1 LEQAQIVRPGYAIE
15 YDFAPP
21 TQLWPTLETKVLP
34 GLYLAGQINGTS
46 GYEEAAAQGLWAA
59 LNATAALRGQPPVIL
74 RRDQAY
80 MAVLVDDLVTKGTS
94 EPYRMFTSRAEYRL
108 LLREGNADLRL
119 TPLGRDLGLVDQAR
133 WTRFRDKRARLAE
146 VLEALD
152 QIQVRP
158 DAATRERLAEIQA
171 VAPGKAVPLAQILR
185 QPQVEI
191 RALAAFWEPLAAVDP
206 EVVAEAE
213 TQVRYAGYLERQA
226 ELAERQAD
234 MEGAPLSPDLDY
246 ASVAG
251 LTREAVEKLSRLRPL
266 TLGQAGR
273 ISGITPAAL
282 ACLDIHLRR
291 SRA

>member
-1 LEQAQIVRPGYAIE
+1 
-15 YDFAPP
+15 
-21 TQLWPTLETKVLP
+21 
-34 GLYLAGQINGTS
+34 
-46 GYEEAAAQGLWAA
+46 
-59 LNATAALRGQPPVIL
+59 VIL

-119 TPLGRDLGLVDQAR
+119 TPLGRDLGLVDEAR
-133 WTRFRDKRARLAE
+133 WARFTAKRARLTE
-146 VLEALD
+146 VLEALE
-152 QIQVRP
+152 QVQVRP
-158 DAATRERLAEIQA
+158 DAATRERLAGIQA

-191 RALAAFWEPLAAVDP
+191 RDLAAFWEPLAAADP
-206 EVVAEAE
+206 EVLAEAE

-246 ASVAG
+246 AAVAG